1 MKPQSPGRT
10 LRARDSDRADVCA
23 MLDAALS
30 DGQLT
35 AAEHETRTAT
45 AMRAEDFGALDRL
58 VEDLQVPAGLAGTP
72 VARGVPRPPR
82 RWWIPVGAIVLAG
95 LLGAGVGLLGRTV
108 GDAVLGE
115 PLPDLTTGNGL
126 AHFVADY
133 RAEYGTTLADELTL
147 YPEYA
152 LVERDSGR
160 PGKQDELQYRGD
172 FEKWGSQG
180 SRPPDTRSFDLA
192 TIDLARY
199 ARLMSGAPRT
209 TRVPDGWVSHVLVRF
224 PPGGGKDAEPEI
236 SIYVKNEAAQSG
248 YLKIRPS
255 GEPLAVYP
263 ADR

>member
-1 MKPQSPGRT
+1 MKPPSPTNNLRT
-10 LRARDSDRADVCA
+10 RDADRADVCS

-45 AMRAEDFGALDRL
+45 AMRAENFAALDRL
-58 VEDLQVPAGLAGTP
+58 VDDLQVPAELAATP
-72 VARGVPRPPR
+72 VARGVARVPR

-108 GDAVLGE
+108 GDAVLGD

-133 RAEYGTTLADELTL
+133 RAEYGTTIADELTL

-152 LVERDSGR
+152 LVERDSGK
-160 PGKQDELQYRGD
+160 PGKQDELKYRGD

-192 TIDLARY
+192 TVDLARY
-199 ARLMSGAPRT
+199 ARLVSGAAGT
-209 TRVPDGWVSHVLVRF
+209 TRVPNGWVSHVLVRY
-224 PPGGGKDAEPEI
+224 PPGGGKDAELEI
-236 SIYVKNEAAQSG
+236 SIYVKNEAEQSG
-248 YLKIRPS
+248 YFKIRPN
-255 GEPLAVYP
+255 GEPIAVYP
-263 ADR
+263 A